1 MRENQ
6 DIQEIPQTDI
16 PEIEQ
21 SDLTEFEQSTS
32 HPDDDNTRECK
43 NG

>member
-1 MRENQ
+1 MQEKQ
-6 DIQEIPQTDI
+6 DIQEMPQTDI

-32 HPDDDNTRECK
+32 HPDDDDIRVCD
-43 NG
+43 